1 MTDWSKYTRLTVR
14 LSPDV
19 IAQIRKAADAEGE
32 TVSRFIRR
40 TLQEAMTESE
50 TVEVPATQ

>member
-19 IAQIRKAADAEGE
+19 IAQIRKAAEAEGE

-40 TLQEAMTESE
+40 TLQTVMSESE
-50 TVEVPATQ
+50 TVEVTAAQ